1 MARGLRNGGRT
12 EELVIRPLLRGAGLR
27 PSTLLDALRVC
38 MCMQLCNQ
46 PVHASSLASPLFAHL
61 IGADCESSRCRRRH
75 SSLTAVLRAI
85 DTYSYKLP
93 THALYGRYPYS
104 TVRSNTAVNETPSV
118 QCQVKLKR
126 QLHPHEVTLNLI
138 LLAPRF
144 AFLSWRHRADS
155 LSLANTFTRA
165 ITEPSQD

>member
-1 MARGLRNGGRT
+1 M
-12 EELVIRPLLRGAGLR
+12 
-27 PSTLLDALRVC
+27 
-38 MCMQLCNQ
+38 
-46 PVHASSLASPLFAHL
+46 
-61 IGADCESSRCRRRH
+61 
-75 SSLTAVLRAI
+75 
-85 DTYSYKLP
+85 
-93 THALYGRYPYS
+93 
-104 TVRSNTAVNETPSV
+104 
-118 QCQVKLKR
+118 KLKR